1 MSGQVKNPDYRVFDN
16 RDLLSYLKS
25 LALAHC
31 AGRSQSEFSDG
42 FLNGLASV
50 ATLVGVEEQFKTE
63 AIIIRCRQP
72 KLIEVK

>member
-1 MSGQVKNPDYRVFDN
+1 MSDKKFDYRVFDN
-16 RDLLSYLKS
+16 HDMLSSLKS

-50 ATLVGVEEQFKTE
+50 ATLVGVNEQFKTE
-63 AIIIRCRQP
+63 AIIIRCRQL